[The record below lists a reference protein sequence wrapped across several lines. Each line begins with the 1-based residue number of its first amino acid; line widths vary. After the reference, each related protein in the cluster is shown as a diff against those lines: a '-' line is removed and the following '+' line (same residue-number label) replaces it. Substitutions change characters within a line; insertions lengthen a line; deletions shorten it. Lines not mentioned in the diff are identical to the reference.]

1 MLFITKKLYIY
12 ISNNKNNNDMKAS
25 QAIANQINA
34 HIEDLKANNEFIDE
48 PYYMVKEYF
57 WNFCLPLD
65 SDLFKET
72 VKLIEQ

>member
-1 MLFITKKLYIY
+1 
-12 ISNNKNNNDMKAS
+12 MKAS